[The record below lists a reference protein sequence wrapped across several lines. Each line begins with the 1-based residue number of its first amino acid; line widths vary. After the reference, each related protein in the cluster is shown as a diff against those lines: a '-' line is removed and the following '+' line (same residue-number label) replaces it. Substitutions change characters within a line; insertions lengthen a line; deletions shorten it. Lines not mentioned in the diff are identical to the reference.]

1 MTKLQIQTEQFE
13 QIIARLKDVMNKE
26 RNEYMRD
33 SAIKRFEIA
42 FDLSWKL
49 VKTFLEEKHGVICK
63 SPKSCFREAYKQ
75 SVIEYDEFWIE
86 ITNLRNEVTHIYR
99 EETADKIYG
108 KLDDIVEYFEKLL
121 GKVKGDV

>member
-1 MTKLQIQTEQFE
+1 MTKLKIQTEQFE
-13 QIIARLKDVMNKE
+13 KIIVRLKDVMDKE
-26 RNEYMRD
+26 RDEYMRD

-86 ITNLRNEVTHIYR
+86 MTDLRNEVMHIYR
-99 EETADKIYG
+99 EETADEIYG

-121 GKVKGDV
+121 EVIKA

>member
-1 MTKLQIQTEQFE
+1 MTKLQIQIEQFE

-86 ITNLRNEVTHIYR
+86 MTNLRNEVAHIYR

-108 KLDDIVEYFEKLL
+108 KLDDIIEYFEKLL
-121 GKVKGDV
+121 ETIKA

>member
-1 MTKLQIQTEQFE
+1 MTKLQIQIEQFE

-86 ITNLRNEVTHIYR
+86 MTNLRNEVAHIYR

-108 KLDDIVEYFEKLL
+108 KLDDIIEYFEKLL
-121 GKVKGDV
+121 KTIKA